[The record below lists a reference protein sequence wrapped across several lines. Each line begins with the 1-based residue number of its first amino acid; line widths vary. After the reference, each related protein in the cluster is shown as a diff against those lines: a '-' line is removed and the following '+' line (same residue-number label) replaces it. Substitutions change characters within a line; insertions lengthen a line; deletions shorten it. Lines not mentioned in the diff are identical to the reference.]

1 MYGSE
6 VWSVSKASLKAIDKV
21 HLRYVRCALSVK
33 ATTSNIIT
41 VGESGQ
47 YSPSVS
53 CTISALNYVNRLHH
67 LPNSSLV
74 KQVYN
79 ELTNLDELGFTTWVS
94 KIKEIATVHNLDITC
109 DTSVFKIAC
118 RKGVRSNFIMD
129 WTNEL
134 HDIDK
139 NPMLRTYIL
148 FKSSFEQ
155 EPYLKLVKEQKYRVA
170 IARLRS
176 SSHTLAIERRRYE
189 RPKPPVEKRLC
200 NLCNMV
206 ENEIHFVTQCAI
218 NQAERSVLESNVSKL
233 YPSFPLID
241 DYQKFLFLM
250 KNNDAKILTWFGKF
264 LHNSFKTRNIF
275 YSCEGI

>member
-1 MYGSE
+1 M
-6 VWSVSKASLKAIDKV
+6 
-21 HLRYVRCALSVK
+21 
-33 ATTSNIIT
+33 
-41 VGESGQ
+41 
-47 YSPSVS
+47 
-53 CTISALNYVNRLHH
+53 
-67 LPNSSLV
+67 
-74 KQVYN
+74 
-79 ELTNLDELGFTTWVS
+79 
-94 KIKEIATVHNLDITC
+94 
-109 DTSVFKIAC
+109 AC
-118 RKGVRSNFIMD
+118 RKGVRSNFIKD

-139 NPMLRTYIL
+139 NPILRTYIL

-189 RPKPPVEKRLC
+189 RPKPPVEQRLC
-200 NLCNMV
+200 KLCNMV

-218 NQAERSVLESNVSKL
+218 NQAERSVLENNVSKL

-250 KNNDAKILTWFGKF
+250 KNNDANILTWFGKF